1 MEERI
6 DFNFLKNPF
15 DGLTSDNVKGFQ
27 NKCLEIAEKLF
38 KEYCIQCGE
47 KKYYFAEI
55 EFYYYEKGKWDKNW
69 NDVTYERNANA
80 GELYYHLS
88 GVDIC
93 FLSTLAKEKGKKI
106 GSGGG
111 ILIRSI
117 WDGKNKESLIVGPLT
132 CVNEMLNACKGGSMP
147 NVKHVEQ
154 RKCMPKGTY
163 RYLGKNDFDSIV
175 KENNKDG
182 KLKLAFYNNTDID
195 ENAWNKAR
203 SSYYSKRLTKYD
215 TKSV

>member
-1 MEERI
+1 MEEI
-6 DFNFLKNPF
+6 INFDFLKNPLK
-15 DGLTSDNVKGFQ
+15 DSCDVKKTFGD
-27 NKCLEIAEKLF
+27 IAKKLF
-38 KEYCIQCGE
+38 QEYCINCNGTE
-47 KKYYFAEI
+47 YYFAEI
-55 EFYYYEKGKWDKNW
+55 EFYYYEQGKWDKNW

-80 GELYYHLS
+80 GDLFYHLS

-93 FLSTLAKEKGKKI
+93 FLSALTKEKGKKI
-106 GSGGG
+106 GGGGG

-132 CVNEMLNACKGGSMP
+132 CVNEMLNACKGGRMP
-147 NVKHVEQ
+147 ELKHVEK
-154 RKCMPKGTY
+154 RICKPKETY
-163 RYLGKNDFDSIV
+163 RYLGKKDFDSIV
-175 KENNKDG
+175 KKNNRDG